1 MESPQ
6 TLDVVETV
14 DNIPSL
20 DQCWLQC
27 IAVLRSFADGSL
39 QKDEEVAE
47 FAVDR
52 LQRCILRQGD
62 GIPSGAAL
70 LKCFDSVMLGLL
82 IHFGRTDREKS
93 YIVGVFVSTLLAS
106 SETLTKQPGF
116 SSYWLRVIDVLCKY
130 ATQGGSLS
138 ETTVERMKNML
149 LVMRW
154 GKESEVMRSVEGR
167 FDVMSSVAGQNMLEA
182 TMTMLDSYCP
192 SIRKDLE
199 GIYQPREETNE
210 SSVSGE
216 VMAEMAPIED
226 AAVVVVGGEEETVK
240 DEGETVDV
248 KGGVDEENLEN
259 GMEETKENGVEE
271 TKENGVE
278 ETKEDGVEENK
289 EDGMEENKENG
300 VDEKNEENKESVA
313 TEDNESKDNEETIQV
328 KEDANPELTYEEA
341 PMNNAT
347 NNPPEIESP
356 RNPVE

>member
-1 MESPQ
+1 M
-6 TLDVVETV
+6 
-14 DNIPSL
+14 
-20 DQCWLQC
+20 
-27 IAVLRSFADGSL
+27 
-39 QKDEEVAE
+39 
-47 FAVDR
+47 
-52 LQRCILRQGD
+52 
-62 GIPSGAAL
+62 
-70 LKCFDSVMLGLL
+70 
-82 IHFGRTDREKS
+82 
-93 YIVGVFVSTLLAS
+93 
-106 SETLTKQPGF
+106 
-116 SSYWLRVIDVLCKY
+116 
-130 ATQGGSLS
+130 
-138 ETTVERMKNML
+138 
-149 LVMRW
+149 
-154 GKESEVMRSVEGR
+154 EGR

-248 KGGVDEENLEN
+248 KGGVDEENKENGMEENMEN
-259 GMEETKENGVEE
+259 GMEETKENGM
-271 TKENGVE
+271 
-278 ETKEDGVEENK
+278 EENK
-289 EDGMEENKENG
+289 ENGMEENKENG

-313 TEDNESKDNEETIQV
+313 TEDSESKDNEETIQV

-341 PMNNAT
+341 PVNNAT

>member
-248 KGGVDEENLEN
+248 KGGVEENMEN
-259 GMEETKENGVEE
+259 GMEENKENGM
-271 TKENGVE
+271 
-278 ETKEDGVEENK
+278 EENM
-289 EDGMEENKENG
+289 ENGMEENKENG

-313 TEDNESKDNEETIQV
+313 TEDSESKDNEETIQV

-341 PMNNAT
+341 PVNNAT